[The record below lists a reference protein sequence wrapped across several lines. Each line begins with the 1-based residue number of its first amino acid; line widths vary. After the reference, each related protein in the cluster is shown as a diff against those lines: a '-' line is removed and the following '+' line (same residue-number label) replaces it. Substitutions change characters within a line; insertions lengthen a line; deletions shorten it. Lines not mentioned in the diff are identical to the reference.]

1 MALFANAVRCFR
13 TLRLGF
19 GFGGRWTSAGKSRE
33 LAWADFFF
41 FFFVELGELR
51 CPATGAKKSLQNR
64 SLQPKGEIMFFFKTK
79 L

>member
-1 MALFANAVRCFR
+1 MPCGVFALCGLASA
-13 TLRLGF
+13 LG
-19 GFGGRWTSAGKSRE
+19 GGGRVRGKAGNW
-33 LAWADFFF
+33 LGPTFFF